1 MTIDRSH
8 FLFLVGAIAA
18 TTAAA
23 CKTTNEEGGTGGG
36 GGSTATTTTG
46 GDGGAGGSGGATT
59 STGGSGGG
67 TGGGDCDD
75 SVGTPAACASACEGF
90 DSCTLLVPDLKPAVA
105 VQVVECLNAL
115 DQTTC
120 TQPEVD
126 ACIQGGLGAACAD
139 ATADDDCATL
149 APLCLTTPEDP
160 TWQSDCHAL
169 IDGLTEEA
177 RTTVINCASEGGTCD
192 PAFGGL
198 LPCVQSL
205 TYL

>member
-23 CKTTNEEGGTGGG
+23 CKTTSEESGAGAGGG
-36 GGSTATTTTG
+36 AAATTTTTG
-46 GDGGAGGSGGATT
+46 GDGGGGATT
-59 STGGSGGG
+59 SGGGGGGGGG

-90 DSCTLLVPDLKPAVA
+90 DSCTLLVPDLKPAIAVA
-105 VQVVECLNAL
+105 VVDCLNAL
-115 DQTTC
+115 DQAIC

-126 ACIQGGLGAACAD
+126 ACIQSGLAAACSD

-149 APLCLTTPEDP
+149 APFCFATPEDP
-160 TWQSDCHAL
+160 TWQSTCHAL
-169 IDGLTEEA
+169 VDGLTEEA
-177 RTTVINCASEGGTCD
+177 RTTVVNCASEGGTCD
-192 PAFGGL
+192 PAYGGL
-198 LPCVQSL
+198 FTCIQSL